1 MPKMKRYQIA
11 IVFAAGLM
19 AVGLVSCKEKKVQ
32 TDIITTK
39 PVIEKAKPTQV
50 MGDYEQT
57 IPVDWVGSTYQVVT
71 RREADKSLP
80 VIDEGQGEK
89 YYDNRISVRIVRKDG
104 SEFFSRTFTKDD
116 FASCVSA
123 SYRSNTALL
132 GIVFDKAEADHL
144 VFAASVGSPDQSS
157 DDYVPLLLRIS
168 RYGDV
173 SMSKDTQ
180 LDTGAVGEGDTAVE
194 LDDDEDGV

>member
-1 MPKMKRYQIA
+1 MKRNYLAIA
-11 IVFAAGLM
+11 FVAGCLT
-19 AVGLVSCKEKKVQ
+19 VGLVSCKEKKVQ

-39 PVIEKAKPTQV
+39 PVVEKAKPTQV

-57 IPVDWVGSTYQVVT
+57 VPVDWVGSTYQVVT
-71 RREADKSLP
+71 RRAADKSLP

-89 YYDNRISVRIVRKDG
+89 FYDNRITVRIVRKDG
-104 SEFFSRTFTKDD
+104 SEFFAKTFTKDD

-123 SYRSNTALL
+123 SYRRNSALL
-132 GIVFDKAEADHL
+132 GIVFDKAETDHL

-173 SMSKDTQ
+173 SMSKDMQ
-180 LDTGAVGEGDTAVE
+180 LDTGAVSDGDTAVD
-194 LDDDEDGV
+194 LDGDEDGV

>member
-1 MPKMKRYQIA
+1 MQKMKINHVAIA
-11 IVFAAGLM
+11 FAAGLM
-19 AVGLVSCKEKKVQ
+19 AFGLVACKEKKVQ

-39 PVIEKAKPTQV
+39 PVVEKAKPTQV

-57 IPVDWVGSTYQVVT
+57 VPVDWVGSTYQVVT
-71 RREADKSLP
+71 RRAADKTLP

-89 YYDNRISVRIVRKDG
+89 YYDNRITVRIVRKDG
-104 SEFFSRTFTKDD
+104 SEFFARTFTKDD

-123 SYRSNTALL
+123 SYRQNSALL
-132 GIVFDKAEADHL
+132 GIVFDKAETDHL

-157 DDYVPLLLRIS
+157 DDYVPLLVRVS

-180 LDTGAVGEGDTAVE
+180 LDTGAVGDGTAAAS